1 MGETHK
7 ASVGGVAEFGLFC
20 ELEDVLVEGLVPAES
35 LGEGV
40 KLEKKMQRL
49 VVGNSG
55 RSYGV
60 GDEILV
66 EVVGADPARRRIT
79 LGLAEK
85 GVYSDAWQEAQDV
98 TPDSR
103 KSRRPP
109 PRGPGGEHRRPPP
122 EPPPRPPTP
131 RNKRHAR

>member
-40 KLEKKMQRL
+40 KLDKKMQRL

-85 GVYSDAWQEAQDV
+85 GVYSDAWQGPK
-98 TPDSR
+98 TLPPDSNN
-103 KSRRPP
+103 SPP
-109 PRGPGGEHRRPPP
+109 PPPP
-122 EPPPRPPTP
+122 PPAPYHP
-131 RNKRHAR
+131 